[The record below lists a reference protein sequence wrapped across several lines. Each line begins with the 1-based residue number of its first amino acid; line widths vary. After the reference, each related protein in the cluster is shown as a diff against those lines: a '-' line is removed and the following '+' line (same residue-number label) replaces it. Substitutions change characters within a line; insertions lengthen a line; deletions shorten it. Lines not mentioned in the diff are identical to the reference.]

1 MNIVG
6 IGDQI
11 IKELVSKKIISRS
24 ADLYTLDKDSF
35 EKLDRVGDKSINNYL
50 SSIEKSKTVTFDR
63 FIYALGIKE
72 VGEASS
78 KSIGGTFKSI
88 NEFLK
93 CNKDILMEI
102 NDIGPI
108 VADNIIDFIKDT
120 DNKRNIT
127 DLLNSGVSIN
137 YLSGTSNYKVVVIT
151 GKFLTFSRDEIIN
164 NLMKLGYRV
173 SNTVS
178 KKTEFLICGEKP
190 GSKEKKANDLGI
202 EIIYENELIKL
213 LAKAH

>member
-1 MNIVG
+1 M
-6 IGDQI
+6 
-11 IKELVSKKIISRS
+11 S
-24 ADLYTLDKDSF
+24 A
-35 EKLDRVGDKSINNYL
+35 
-50 SSIEKSKTVTFDR
+50 IEKSKIVAFDK

-72 VGEASS
+72 IGEASS
-78 KSIGGTFKSI
+78 KSLGGTFKSI

-93 CNKDILMEI
+93 CNKDRLIEI

-108 VADNIIDFIKDT
+108 VADNIIEFIRDP

-127 DLLNSGVSIN
+127 DLLSSGININ
-137 YLSGTSNYKVVVIT
+137 YPSDTSNYRVVVIT
-151 GKFLTFSRDEIIN
+151 GKFLTLSRDEIIN
-164 NLMKLGYRV
+164 NLMNLGYRV
-173 SNTVS
+173 SNTIS

-190 GSKEKKANDLGI
+190 GSKQKKANELGI